1 MTDDSQP
8 KPPPPPVLG
17 RRALLQGLGAAGA
30 ALAFPHLWLPRT
42 AHAQQLPGRG
52 SVKHLLYVR
61 LAGGFRFTT
70 AFNADVSDAFNPFGR
85 SERRAQGTEW
95 GVGKLLDEASWLEES
110 DAGTPR
116 RVELG
121 MRRLSELSSDICM
134 LPCVDHEPASGRAD
148 GNHGTGLERFLTG
161 YVGGTTSFLT
171 YVNAGLKDR
180 PTNGQTLLPAFSLG
194 EAGMALGAGPLAAYR
209 PPVLE
214 GAGFERFG
222 FDSETTLPTWAN
234 GLVSGMQSRFQAR
247 LHPALRGPAEA
258 YQQTRDETRAYGRI
272 FQDPLLKVANDAQEE
287 VDGISNRDLATLLG
301 TDTTGRRAAL
311 ALRLFHFGC
320 PAVFLNQGGYDLHS
334 DEQDNLAGQLD
345 GANRLLAGVNAAL
358 KRMTHPAGGSYWDHT
373 LVVVGSEFGRTT
385 GGQKFNSANGSDH
398 GSDLAT
404 RWMSMPM
411 MGGVIARAGKGG
423 RTLGRCRP
431 SDLKAEGPVYS
442 YRAVL
447 KTLLDLLGADHASAF
462 TADSPIQD
470 LFR

>member
-1 MTDDSQP
+1 MSDDSQSR
-8 KPPPPPVLG
+8 PPPALG

-30 ALAFPHLWLPRT
+30 ALAFPQLWLPRSAYAQT
-42 AHAQQLPGRG
+42 AGRG

-70 AFNADVSDAFNPFGR
+70 AFNADVSEAFNPFGR
-85 SERRAQGTEW
+85 SERRAAGTEW
-95 GVGKLLDEASWLEES
+95 GVGRLLDEASWL
-110 DAGTPR
+110 AGGEDPGVQR

-121 MRRLSELSSDICM
+121 MRRLSELSGDICV

-161 YVGGTTSFLT
+161 YVGGATSFLT
-171 YVNAGLKDR
+171 LVNAGLQGR
-180 PTNGQTLLPAFSLG
+180 PTDGQTLLPAFSLG
-194 EAGMALGAGPLAAYR
+194 EAGMALGAGSLAAYR

-222 FDSETTLPTWAN
+222 FDAETTLPAWAN
-234 GLVSGMQSRFQAR
+234 GLVSGMQARYQAR
-247 LHPALRGPAEA
+247 LHPQLRGPVEA

-272 FQDPLLKVANDAQEE
+272 FQDPLLKVANDAQEQ
-287 VDGISNRDLATLLG
+287 VDGLSNRDLATLLG

-334 DEQDNLAGQLD
+334 GEQGGLPDQLD

-358 KRMTHPAGGSYWDHT
+358 KRMTHPSGGSYWDHT

-385 GGQKFNSANGSDH
+385 GGQRFNSANGSDH

-423 RTLGRCRP
+423 RSLGHCRAA
-431 SDLKAEGPVYS
+431 DLKAEGPVYS

>member
-1 MTDDSQP
+1 MSDDSQP
-8 KPPPPPVLG
+8 KNPG
-17 RRALLQGLGAAGA
+17 RRALLQGLGAASA
-30 ALAFPHLWLPRT
+30 ALAFPQLWLPRAAYAQT
-42 AHAQQLPGRG
+42 AGRG
-52 SVKHLLYVR
+52 SVKHLLYIR

-70 AFNADVSDAFNPFGR
+70 AFNGDVDSGFNPFGR
-85 SERRAQGTEW
+85 SEHRAAGTEW
-95 GVGKLLDEASWLEES
+95 GVGKLLDEASWLS
-110 DAGTPR
+110 GKDDATKQ
-116 RVELG
+116 RVALG
-121 MRRLSELSSDICM
+121 MKRASELSGDMCV

-161 YVGGTTSFLT
+161 FVGGTTSFLT

-180 PTNGQTLLPAFSLG
+180 PTGGQTLLPAFSLG
-194 EAGMALGAGPLAAYR
+194 EAGMALGAGSLAAYR
-209 PPVLE
+209 PPVLD

-222 FDSETTLPTWAN
+222 FDAENTLPAWAN
-234 GLVSGMQSRFQAR
+234 AMVGGLQSRYQAR
-247 LHPALRGPAEA
+247 LHSALRSPAEA
-258 YQQTRDETRAYGRI
+258 YQQSRDQTRAYGKI
-272 FQDPLLKVANDAQEE
+272 FQDPLLKVANDATTE
-287 VDGISNRDLATLLG
+287 VDGISNRDLSVLLG

-320 PAVFLNQGGYDLHS
+320 PAVFMNQGGYDMHS
-334 DEQDNLAGQLD
+334 DEQDNLPTTLD

-358 KRMTHPAGGSYWDHT
+358 KKMVHPAGGTYWDHT

-404 RWMSMPM
+404 RWMSMPL
-411 MGGVIARAGKGG
+411 MGGVIAKAGKGG
-423 RTLGRCRP
+423 KSLGSCRA
-431 SDLKAEGPVYS
+431 SDLKAQGPVYS

-447 KTLLDLLGADHASAF
+447 KTLLDLLGADHSQVF